1 MAKTVDFYFDF
12 GSPAA
17 YLAYTQLPRLAS
29 ETGATIVM
37 KPILLGGVFQ
47 ASGNR
52 PPASVPLK
60 GSYLFKDMSRF
71 ARRYGVRLIMNPFFP
86 IITTTL
92 MRMDLGLHLRHDPS
106 LKHFRDTVVQ
116 AIWVDERNLN
126 DPVTAGAVLTEAGFD
141 PTTIV
146 VVTNTKSLGA
156 ITSEQPGQVAAG
168 DAVLATAE
176 HMLLH
181 VDVAAGKSSP
191 AAPQVLAKL
200 DSVAAH
206 HSQLPKP
213 ANAGRFV
220 GALEEESREI
230 AQQNLLAGGRHAE
243 EWALGPVQCGKFGL
257 RPAPILETE
266 SGDRNRLARGEV
278 DGVLI
283 AGVSP
288 ALVTA
293 ELFWQ
298 KLGIVDHQ
306 VDSARQLPQF
316 PATGLTAGPLAGQ
329 FVIRCVQESGAVG
342 LDAV

>member
-106 LKHFRDTVVQ
+106 LKHFRDTVFQ

-126 DPVTAGAVLTEAGFD
+126 DPVTVGAVLAEAGFD
-141 PTTIV
+141 PTA
-146 VVTNTKSLGA
+146 LLA
-156 ITSEQPGQVAAG
+156 LASEQTIKDELKTVTLAAVERG
-168 DAVLATAE
+168 VF
-176 HMLLH
+176 
-181 VDVAAGKSSP
+181 G
-191 AAPQVLAKL
+191 APTF
-200 DSVAAH
+200 
-206 HSQLPKP
+206 
-213 ANAGRFV
+213 FV
-220 GALEEESREI
+220 GNEMFWGQDRLDFVRDALT
-230 AQQNLLAGGRHAE
+230 N
-243 EWALGPVQCGKFGL
+243 
-257 RPAPILETE
+257 
-266 SGDRNRLARGEV
+266 
-278 DGVLI
+278 
-283 AGVSP
+283 
-288 ALVTA
+288 
-293 ELFWQ
+293 
-298 KLGIVDHQ
+298 
-306 VDSARQLPQF
+306 
-316 PATGLTAGPLAGQ
+316 
-329 FVIRCVQESGAVG
+329 
-342 LDAV
+342 